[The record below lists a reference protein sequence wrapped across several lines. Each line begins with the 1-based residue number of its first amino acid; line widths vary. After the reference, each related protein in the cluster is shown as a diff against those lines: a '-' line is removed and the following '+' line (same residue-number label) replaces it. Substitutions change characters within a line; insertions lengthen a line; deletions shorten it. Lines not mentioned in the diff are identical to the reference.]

1 MKRGICVIYADA
13 PHNNG
18 KKWMKHLH
26 HNLFIILLNLL
37 SKKHFRVNISQRHN
51 VKLLNFYR
59 LKYTRSRNK
68 RGNNNFVVSQL
79 EILPSYDSYCLQQ
92 VGR

>member
-37 SKKHFRVNISQRHN
+37 SKKTFSGKHFAKTQC
-51 VKLLNFYR
+51 
-59 LKYTRSRNK
+59 
-68 RGNNNFVVSQL
+68 
-79 EILPSYDSYCLQQ
+79 EIIKFLSS
-92 VGR
+92 